1 MSPWPR
7 QKWTIGSS
15 LEGQYHWQI
24 ISQYSTSIPASA
36 GYSSLPLNPG
46 TFRGQSVMEPAWRDT
61 SLQTRTTEQLD
72 LPLAACMPIARP
84 TRANSSDLS
93 SAPAHPRYGD
103 RSQQR
108 GFAGVFEARKENVVL
123 QRWRLL
129 NKYANLALK
138 RPNFYRAGSLI
149 THWLIYKL
157 TGWILD
163 WLTDWL
169 ILNVYID
176 WLNTWLIDLLILNV

>member
-7 QKWTIGSS
+7 QKWMIGSS

-24 ISQYSTSIPASA
+24 ISQHSTSIPAFA

-61 SLQTRTTEQLD
+61 SLQTQTTEQLD

-84 TRANSSDLS
+84 TRPIVQTSRQPLLILDMEIAANS
-93 SAPAHPRYGD
+93 GV
-103 RSQQR
+103 
-108 GFAGVFEARKENVVL
+108 FADVFEARKENIVM

-138 RPNFYRAGSLI
+138 RPHFYRAGWLI

-157 TGWILD
+157 TGWILN
-163 WLTDWL
+163 WLTD
-169 ILNVYID
+169 
-176 WLNTWLIDLLILNV
+176 